1 MANASIYMLKFKT
14 IDLVTNYLVGGHLLT
29 WWLAI
34 DLLSGQNVI
43 ANIRFWTNSFHKSC
57 GHLPQISTK
66 KGMSSFGLL
75 EFMIWAE
82 H

>member
-1 MANASIYMLKFKT
+1 
-14 IDLVTNYLVGGHLLT
+14 LT

-43 ANIRFWTNSFHKSC
+43 ANIRFWTDSFHKSC